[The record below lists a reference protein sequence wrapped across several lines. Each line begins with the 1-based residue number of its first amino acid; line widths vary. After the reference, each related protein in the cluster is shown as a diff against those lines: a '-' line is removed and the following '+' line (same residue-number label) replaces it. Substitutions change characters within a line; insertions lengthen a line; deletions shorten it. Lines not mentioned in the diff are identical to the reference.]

1 MTPDGNYVVELF
13 AGYVASEDMD
23 AWQVYFDSDEEFSAW
38 LEESKGRSAFQS
50 DVTPEIGDRI
60 LTLSTCSYEFEN
72 ARFVVMGVLRA
83 AQ

>member
-1 MTPDGNYVVELF
+1 
-13 AGYVASEDMD
+13 
-23 AWQVYFDSDEEFSAW
+23 
-38 LEESKGRSAFQS
+38 
-50 DVTPEIGDRI
+50 VTPEVGDRI